1 MREQSI
7 GSAALDYTIDYF
19 QPLRIGDAYYARTG
33 MLELRE
39 KTWRFFHFML
49 DSNTNQPVARAEIV
63 AVLFD
68 LKARK
73 SIVMPDHVRAAFS
86 KRLVTP
92 QPAE

>member
-1 MREQSI
+1 
-7 GSAALDYTIDYF
+7 
-19 QPLRIGDAYYARTG
+19 

-49 DSNTNQPVARAEIV
+49 DSNTNQPVARAEVV

-73 SIVMPDHVRAAFS
+73 SIAMPEMVRAAFS
-86 KRLVTP
+86 RRLVTA
-92 QPAE
+92 QPVE